1 MKRKGVKGK
10 KKMKRIPK
18 VRQKHVMEMLLNR
31 KDGAHQNRTKDVKR
45 GSSRKPKHKGK
56 QEW

>member
-10 KKMKRIPK
+10 KKMKRIT

-31 KDGAHQNRTKDVKR
+31 KDGAHHNRTKDVKS
-45 GSSRKPKHKGK
+45 GKSRKPKHKGK

>member
-10 KKMKRIPK
+10 KKMKRIT

-56 QEW
+56 REW

>member
-10 KKMKRIPK
+10 KKMMRIT

-31 KDGAHQNRTKDVKR
+31 KDGAHHNRTKDVKS
-45 GSSRKPKHKGK
+45 GKSRKLKHKGK

>member
-10 KKMKRIPK
+10 KKMKRIT

-31 KDGAHQNRTKDVKR
+31 KDGAHHNRSKDVKA
-45 GSSRKPKHKGK
+45 GKSRKAKHKGK
-56 QEW
+56 REW

>member
-10 KKMKRIPK
+10 KKMKPIT

-31 KDGAHQNRTKDVKR
+31 KDGAHHDRKKDVKR
-45 GSSRKPKHKGK
+45 GSSRKLKHKGK

>member
-10 KKMKRIPK
+10 KKMKPIT

-31 KDGAHQNRTKDVKR
+31 KDGAHHNRTQDVQR

>member
-10 KKMKRIPK
+10 KKMKRIT

>member
-1 MKRKGVKGK
+1 MKRKGGKGK
-10 KKMKRIPK
+10 KKMKDIPK
-18 VRQKHVMEMLLNR
+18 VQQKHVKEMLLNR

-56 QEW
+56 REW

>member
-10 KKMKRIPK
+10 KKMKRIT

-56 QEW
+56 KEW

>member
-10 KKMKRIPK
+10 KKMKRIK

-31 KDGAHQNRTKDVKR
+31 KDGAHQNRIKDVKS
-45 GSSRKPKHKGK
+45 GKSRKAKHKGK
-56 QEW
+56 REW

>member
-10 KKMKRIPK
+10 KKMKPIT

-31 KDGAHQNRTKDVKR
+31 KDGAHHNRKKDVKR
-45 GSSRKPKHKGK
+45 GSSRKPKHKGR

>member
-10 KKMKRIPK
+10 KKMKRIT

-31 KDGAHQNRTKDVKR
+31 KDGAHHNRPKDVKS
-45 GSSRKPKHKGK
+45 GKSRKAKHKGK
-56 QEW
+56 REW

>member
-10 KKMKRIPK
+10 KKMKRIT
-18 VRQKHVMEMLLNR
+18 VRQQHVMEMLLNR

>member
-10 KKMKRIPK
+10 KKMKHIK

-31 KDGAHQNRTKDVKR
+31 KDGAHQNRTKDVKS
-45 GSSRKPKHKGK
+45 GKSRKVKHKGK
-56 QEW
+56 REW

>member
-10 KKMKRIPK
+10 KKMKHIK

>member
-10 KKMKRIPK
+10 KKMKRIT

-31 KDGAHQNRTKDVKR
+31 KDGAHQKR

>member
-1 MKRKGVKGK
+1 MKRRGIKGK
-10 KKMKRIPK
+10 KKMKK
-18 VRQKHVMEMLLNR
+18 KQSVRNRDVMQMLLNR
-31 KDGAHQNRTKDVKR
+31 KDGAHHSRTEDVKR

>member
-10 KKMKRIPK
+10 KKMKRIK
-18 VRQKHVMEMLLNR
+18 VRHTHVMAMLLNR
-31 KDGAHQNRTKDVKR
+31 TDGAHHNRKKDVKR

>member
-10 KKMKRIPK
+10 KKMKHVK

-31 KDGAHQNRTKDVKR
+31 KDGAHHNRKKDVKR
-45 GSSRKPKHKGK
+45 GSSRKPKHKGR

>member
-10 KKMKRIPK
+10 KKMKRIT

-31 KDGAHQNRTKDVKR
+31 KDGAHQTRTGDVRAGK
-45 GSSRKPKHKGK
+45 SRKAKHKGK
-56 QEW
+56 REW

>member
-10 KKMKRIPK
+10 KKMKHIK

-45 GSSRKPKHKGK
+45 GSSRQPKHKG
-56 QEW
+56 QREW

>member
-1 MKRKGVKGK
+1 MKRKGVKGT
-10 KKMKRIPK
+10 KKMKPIT

-56 QEW
+56 REW

>member
-10 KKMKRIPK
+10 MKMKRIN

-31 KDGAHQNRTKDVKR
+31 KDGAHQNRSKDVKS
-45 GSSRKPKHKGK
+45 GKSRKAKHKGK
-56 QEW
+56 REW

>member
-18 VRQKHVMEMLLNR
+18 VRQSHVKEMLLNR
-31 KDGAHQNRTKDVKR
+31 KDGAHHNRTKDVKR
-45 GSSRKPKHKGK
+45 GSSRKPKHKAK

>member
-10 KKMKRIPK
+10 KKMKRIK

-31 KDGAHQNRTKDVKR
+31 KDGAHHNRTKDVKR
-45 GSSRKPKHKGK
+45 GSSRKPKHKGR